1 MAVILTV
8 VATSKDWRALR
19 AWTRDV
25 LAVEARQAGAT
36 RCFTYRNSYDASQL
50 LILAE
55 LPDAEAL
62 WSPRLALGGGE
73 RSPPLSAAPTEQAWE
88 PTGWEEEPVS

>member
-1 MAVILTV
+1 MAIILTV
-8 VATSKDWRALR
+8 VATSRDWRALR

-25 LAVEARQAGAT
+25 LAVEARQARAT
-36 RCFTYRNSYDASQL
+36 RYRTYRNSYDASQL

-62 WSPRLALGGGE
+62 WALHLAFGGGE
-73 RSPPLSAAPTEQAWE
+73 RSPPLAAAPTEQTWE
-88 PTGWEEEPVS
+88 PTGWEEEPAS